1 MIEGVRRLG
10 PNQKDNRL
18 PITRDLLCKMLGSLS
33 VVCKNDYETKL
44 FRAAFSL
51 AFHGFMRVGG
61 LSVGSKNN
69 QMHTVALEN
78 INIFDNK
85 LEVLLTS
92 SKTDQVGA
100 GTTICISSQRDKN
113 VCPVRLMANYI
124 KDCPPYPGP
133 LFCNYEGNPMTR
145 YQFSALL
152 KRSLSIFGIEHNGI
166 RTHSFRIGM
175 ATTCSLEGIP
185 DEK

>member
-1 MIEGVRRLG
+1 M
-10 PNQKDNRL
+10 
-18 PITRDLLCKMLGSLS
+18 S
-33 VVCKNDYETKL
+33 VVCNNDYETKL
-44 FRAAFSL
+44 FRAAFSI
-51 AFHGFMRVGG
+51 AFHGFMRVGE

-69 QMHTVALEN
+69 QMHTVAIEN

-100 GTTICISSQRDKN
+100 GTTICILSQRDKN

-124 KDCPPYPGP
+124 KDRPPYPGP
-133 LFCNYEGNPMTR
+133 LFCHEGNQITR
-145 YQFSALL
+145 YQVLALL
-152 KRSLSIFGIEHNGI
+152 KRSLSILGIEHNGI

-175 ATTCSLEGIP
+175 ATTCSVEGIP
-185 DEK
+185 DEQIKKLGRWKSEAYLCYIRI